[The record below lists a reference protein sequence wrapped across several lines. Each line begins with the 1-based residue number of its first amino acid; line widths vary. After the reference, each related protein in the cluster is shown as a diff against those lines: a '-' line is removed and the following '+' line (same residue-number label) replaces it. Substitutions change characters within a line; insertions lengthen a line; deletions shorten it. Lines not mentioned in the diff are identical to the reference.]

1 MKNLIQPI
9 EINILIKP
17 IEMKQSTLQQKPPE
31 PPETPESP

>member
-9 EINILIKP
+9 EMNILIQP
-17 IEMKQSTLQQKPPE
+17 IEMKQNTLQQKPPE